1 MTINPTLRQMQAF
14 VSVARALSFRRAA
27 DGLGLSEPALSQTI
41 RQLEDQVSGKLFDRT
56 TRSVRLTPLG
66 EHLLPRAERIVEECR
81 RTFEEVADLALLKR
95 GEVTIGCLS
104 SLVVR
109 FLPGVIS
116 SFNREFP
123 DIRIRV
129 KDDNAAGIERKLLLG
144 EIDFAINSRLA
155 PNDDIA
161 YQPLL
166 EDPFR
171 LVCLKEHPLAAL
183 EEVRWAD
190 IVPHSYIG
198 YDKNTSNR
206 RVIDRALL
214 AAGVTLDAQMEL
226 SQLGTLVGMVETGFG
241 VAALP
246 SMACPVGSHVASRRL
261 VDQEIFR
268 SVGILR
274 VAGRSL
280 TPAAEKLVQRVMS
293 ERAIFAEFPQVR
305 LM

>member
-1 MTINPTLRQMQAF
+1 MSINLSLRQMQAF
-14 VSVARALSFRRAA
+14 VAVARQLSFRRAA
-27 DGLGLSEPALSQTI
+27 DALGMSEPALSQSI
-41 RQLEDQVSGKLFDRT
+41 RQLEEQARGRLFDRT

-81 RTFEEVADLALLKR
+81 RTFDEVADIALLKR

-129 KDDNAAGIERKLLLG
+129 KDDNAAGIQRKLLSG
-144 EIDFAINSRLA
+144 EIDFAINSRLE
-155 PNDDIA
+155 PNDDIE
-161 YQPLL
+161 YRPLL

-190 IVPHSYIG
+190 IVPYSYIG

-206 RVIDRALL
+206 RVIDRALI
-214 AAGVTLDAQMEL
+214 AAGVRLDAQMEL

-246 SMACPVGSHVASRRL
+246 SMACPIGSHVASRRL
-261 VDQEIFR
+261 IEEEIFR
-268 SVGILR
+268 GVGILR
-274 VAGRSL
+274 IAGRSL
-280 TPAAEKLVQRVMS
+280 TPAADKLVRRIEQ
-293 ERAIFAEFPQVR
+293 ERDIFREFPQVR

>member
-1 MTINPTLRQMQAF
+1 MSINLSLRQMQAF
-14 VSVARALSFRRAA
+14 VAVARQLSFRRAA
-27 DGLGLSEPALSQTI
+27 DALGMSEPALSQSI
-41 RQLEDQVSGKLFDRT
+41 RQLEEQARGRLFDRT

-81 RTFEEVADLALLKR
+81 RTFDEVADIALLKR

-129 KDDNAAGIERKLLLG
+129 KDDNAAGIQRKLLSG
-144 EIDFAINSRLA
+144 EIDFAINSRLE
-155 PNDDIA
+155 PNDDIE
-161 YQPLL
+161 YRPLL

-190 IVPHSYIG
+190 IVPYSYIG

-214 AAGVTLDAQMEL
+214 AAGIRLDAQMEL

-246 SMACPVGSHVASRRL
+246 SMACPIGSHVASRRL
-261 VDQEIFR
+261 VEEEIFR
-268 SVGILR
+268 GVGILR
-274 VAGRSL
+274 IAGRSL
-280 TPAAEKLVQRVMS
+280 TPAADKLVRRIEQ
-293 ERAIFAEFPQVR
+293 ERDIFREFPQVR

>member
-1 MTINPTLRQMQAF
+1 MSINLSLRQMQAF
-14 VSVARALSFRRAA
+14 VAVARQLSFRRAA
-27 DGLGLSEPALSQTI
+27 DALGMSEPALSQSI
-41 RQLEDQVSGKLFDRT
+41 RQLEEQARGRLFDRT

-81 RTFEEVADLALLKR
+81 RTFDEVADIALLKR

-129 KDDNAAGIERKLLLG
+129 KDDNAAGIQRKLLSG
-144 EIDFAINSRLA
+144 EIDFAINSRLE
-155 PNDDIA
+155 PNDDIE
-161 YQPLL
+161 YRPLL

-190 IVPHSYIG
+190 IVPYSYIG

-214 AAGVTLDAQMEL
+214 AAGVRLDAQMEL

-246 SMACPVGSHVASRRL
+246 SMACPIGSHVASRRL
-261 VDQEIFR
+261 IEEEIFR
-268 SVGILR
+268 GVGILR
-274 VAGRSL
+274 IAGRSL
-280 TPAAEKLVQRVMS
+280 TPAADKLVRRIEQ
-293 ERAIFAEFPQVR
+293 ERDIFREFPQVR

>member
-1 MTINPTLRQMQAF
+1 MSINLSLRQMQAF
-14 VSVARALSFRRAA
+14 VAVARQLSFRRAA
-27 DGLGLSEPALSQTI
+27 DALGMSEPALSQSI
-41 RQLEDQVSGKLFDRT
+41 RQLEEQARGRLFDRT

-81 RTFEEVADLALLKR
+81 RTFEEVADIALLKR

-129 KDDNAAGIERKLLLG
+129 KDDNAAGIERKLLAG
-144 EIDFAINSRLA
+144 EIDFAINSRLE
-155 PNDDIA
+155 PNDDIR
-161 YQPLL
+161 YEPLL

-183 EEVRWAD
+183 EEVRWVD
-190 IVPHSYIG
+190 IVPFSYIG

-206 RVIDRALL
+206 RATDRALL
-214 AAGVTLDAQMEL
+214 TAGVSLDVRMEL
-226 SQLGTLVGMVETGFG
+226 SQLGTLVGMVETGIG

-261 VDQEIFR
+261 IDPEIFR
-268 SVGILR
+268 GVGILR
-274 VAGRSL
+274 IAGRSL
-280 TPAAEKLVQRVMS
+280 TPAAEKLVQRVMG
-293 ERAIFAEFPQVR
+293 EREIFADFPQVR